1 MLLKDEAAA
10 KQILPWLVAFKELLF
25 SSLCD
30 SPPWELLACCRTGHN
45 LI

>member
-1 MLLKDEAAA
+1 MPLKDEAAA
-10 KQILPWLVAFKELLF
+10 KQILLWLVAFKELLF
-25 SSLCD
+25 STLCN